1 MSVDDDEEPYFY
13 APMDIDEIVENVS
26 FNPDYC
32 ALALRLILFYF

>member
-26 FNPDYC
+26 FTPN
-32 ALALRLILFYF
+32 F